1 MSPVKVRPL
10 KRQVYADSLAAMQQ
24 FVDHRTPSTGDEIW
38 LLEHEP
44 VFTLGRRRSSKLLP
58 QLGDIPVAA
67 SDRGGDI
74 TYHGPG
80 QLVVYL
86 LLDLRRRGWGVR
98 QLVTALEQSV
108 IDLLAVESILGQ
120 RRPGAPGVYVAG
132 RKIAALGL
140 RVRGGYT
147 YHGLSLNVNMDLGP
161 FKRIDPCGYPG
172 LEVTQCADIGIDG
185 SVATLADRLLKP
197 LFHHLEYT
205 AGPKS

>member
-44 VFTLGRRRSSKLLP
+44 VFTLGRRLSSKPFP

-86 LLDLRRRGWGVR
+86 LLDLRRRGWGAR

-120 RRPGAPGVYVAG
+120 RRLGAPGVYVAG

-172 LEVTQCADIGIDG
+172 LEVTQCADLGIGD
-185 SVATLADRLLKP
+185 SVAAIADRLLTP
-197 LFHHLEYT
+197 LCRHLTYT
-205 AGPKS
+205 VSSKF

>member
-1 MSPVKVRPL
+1 MHPVKVRPL

-24 FVDHRTPSTGDEIW
+24 FVDKRTASTTDEIW
-38 LLEHEP
+38 LTEHEP
-44 VFTLGRRRSSKLLP
+44 VFTLGRRLSSKPFP
-58 QLGDIPVAA
+58 QLGDIPVVA

-86 LLDLRRRGWGVR
+86 LSDLRRRGWGVR

-108 IDLLAVESILGQ
+108 IDLLAAESILGQ
-120 RRPGAPGVYVAG
+120 RRSGAPGVYVADC
-132 RKIAALGL
+132 KIAALGL
-140 RVRGGYT
+140 RVRGGYS

-172 LEVTQCADIGIDG
+172 LEVTQCADLGIEG
-185 SVATLADRLLKP
+185 SVATLADHLLKP
-197 LFHHLEYT
+197 LFRHLGYT
-205 AGPKS
+205 AEPEY